1 MLVLPP
7 DSTISPVVES
17 TVKFGILESGSF
29 ALDFQSA
36 AAARPEAGGAVPE
49 SILGADGVT
58 GPSTNRGLLNYAN
71 KKDLGDCKAPKGLS
85 KVDVKYLGIDTA
97 DFSIELSED
106 ELSYIEPMLLG
117 FVGEGEISAFDDRR
131 FVVSLIKLPYRYRVA
146 VADGV
151 EVYIPSKGHAYLG
164 MKVSAGARVCLSSED
179 LEREACDVLGWF
191 LLGEPE
197 QLAGR
202 LCLSRIDA
210 CLDVLMTE
218 RAFQHISGLVAR
230 KSSLVVARAR
240 MKEPFIDG
248 DRYTGFAVGKD
259 AIRLR
264 VYDKGL
270 KAKRDGTLQMWGT
283 VWSDADGQG
292 EAFVVPDGYVL
303 ARFEWQL
310 RRGFLR
316 ELADAGGSMKVRTL
330 AEFKQCAP
338 SILEY
343 LCNDWFKLCG
353 AGRGKLHERPMLPV
367 WKAIT
372 AGFVSGVW
380 SDVRIEV
387 KRKLRRGVPGNVDK
401 LLGMAAGCL
410 ASVAAVQGHRS
421 GQGEAGSDAAAVA
434 ALQGYMRDGL
444 EQWQAGRDRRFK
456 QLAYNAKNTAVYRDI
471 WTGEPMLI
479 APAVIE
485 SRAATSAGG
494 VPLGVP
500 A

>member
-1 MLVLPP
+1 VLQP
-7 DSTISPVVES
+7 DSTISPVAES
-17 TVKFGILESGSF
+17 TVKFGILESGSS
-29 ALDFQSA
+29 AVDSQSA
-36 AAARPEAGGAVPE
+36 ATTRPKAGGAFPG
-49 SILGADGVT
+49 SNLGADDVA
-58 GPSTNRGLLNYAN
+58 GPSTNRGLLNYAK
-71 KKDLGDCKAPKGLS
+71 KKDLGDCKASKGLS

-97 DFSIELSED
+97 DFSVELTED

-117 FVGEGEISAFDDRR
+117 FIGQGEISAFDDQR
-131 FVVSLIKLPYRYRVA
+131 FVVSLIKLPYRYKVS

-164 MKVSAGARVCLSSED
+164 MKVSAGARVCLSAED
-179 LEREACDVLGWF
+179 IEHEACEVIGWF

-197 QLAGR
+197 QLAGK
-202 LCLSRIDA
+202 LCLSRVDV

-230 KSSLVVARAR
+230 KSSLVIARAR

-292 EAFVVPDGYVL
+292 EGFAVPDGYVL

-316 ELADAGGSMKVRTL
+316 ELADFGGSMKVRTL
-330 AEFKQCAP
+330 ADFKQCAP
-338 SILEY
+338 SMLEY

-353 AGRGKLHERPMLPV
+353 PGRGKKHERPMLPV

-380 SDVRIEV
+380 SDVEVEV
-387 KRKLRRGVPGNVDK
+387 KRKLRCAVPGNVDK

-410 ASVAAVQGHRS
+410 ASVAAVQGQRS
-421 GQGEAGSDAAAVA
+421 GQGEAKSDVAAVA

-456 QLAYNAKNTAVYRDI
+456 QLAYNSKNMAVYRDI
-471 WTGEPMLI
+471 WTGEPMPI
-479 APAVIE
+479 GSSVE
-485 SRAATSAGG
+485 GGWVATSSGG
-494 VPLGVP
+494 VPSGVP
-500 A
+500 L

>member
-1 MLVLPP
+1 
-7 DSTISPVVES
+7 
-17 TVKFGILESGSF
+17 VKFGILELGSF

-36 AAARPEAGGAVPE
+36 ATTRSQAGGAVPG
-49 SILGADGVT
+49 SIPGADGVA
-58 GPSTNRGLLNYAN
+58 GPSTNRGLHNYAK
-71 KKDLGDCKAPKGLS
+71 KKDLGDCKASKGLS

-106 ELSYIEPMLLG
+106 ELSHIEPMLLG
-117 FVGEGEISAFDDRR
+117 FVGQGEISAFDEQR
-131 FVVSLIKLPYRYRVA
+131 FVVSLIKLPYRYKVS

-164 MKVSAGARVCLSSED
+164 LKVSAGARVCLSAED
-179 LEREACDVLGWF
+179 IEREACEVIGWF

-197 QLAGR
+197 QLAGK
-202 LCLSRIDA
+202 LCLSRVDA

-230 KSSLVVARAR
+230 QSSLVVTRAR
-240 MKEPFIDG
+240 KKDAPQDG
-248 DRYTGFAVGKD
+248 DRYTGFWAGKD

-270 KAKRDGTLQMWGT
+270 KAKQDGTLEMWGKA
-283 VWSDADGQG
+283 WSDADGQG
-292 EAFVVPDGYVL
+292 EAFAIPDGYVL

-316 ELADAGGSMKVRTL
+316 ELVDVGGSMKVRTL

-338 SILEY
+338 SVLEY

-353 AGRGKLHERPMLPV
+353 PGRGKQHERPMLPV

-372 AGFVSGVW
+372 AGFVSGSW
-380 SDVRIEV
+380 SDIEV
-387 KRKLRRGVPGNVDK
+387 RVKRELRRSVPGNVDK

-410 ASVAAVQGHRS
+410 ASAAAVLGHRS
-421 GQGEAGSDAAAVA
+421 GQGEAKTDAAVIA

-444 EQWQAGRDRRFK
+444 EHWEAGRDRRFK
-456 QLAYNAKNTAVYRDI
+456 QLAYNSKNTGVYRDI
-471 WTGEPMLI
+471 WTGEPILI
-479 APAVIE
+479 APRVIE

-494 VPLGVP
+494 VPSGVL